1 MAQVAAEKIID
12 ALAYRLG
19 KSLVEQTINELAVE
33 ELEARVAEL
42 EDEAAEPKDPER
54 DSGT

>member
-1 MAQVAAEKIID
+1 MAAVPADKIID

-19 KSLVEQTINELAVE
+19 RSLVDQTINELAVE

-42 EDEAAEPKDPER
+42 EGEASEPRDPER
-54 DSGT
+54 DSET

>member
-42 EDEAAEPKDPER
+42 EDEAAEPNDPER